1 MQQNQTDM
9 NNKKHV
15 KTLFVCMGNICR
27 SPTAHAVFRHLV
39 TEHGLSEVIEID
51 SAGTHAYHIGNP
63 PDSRSMQTARKRGI
77 DMSDLRA
84 RQVDLGDFYHYDYL
98 IAMDDYNMSLLKE
111 QAPRDMKHKLSLFL
125 SFAPHLNEREV
136 PDPYYGGADGFE
148 LVFDMVQAASEGLL
162 EHIKVQHLNQTN

>member
-1 MQQNQTDM
+1 MKAPNP
-9 NNKKHV
+9 NRV
-15 KTLFVCMGNICR
+15 KVLLICMGNICR

-39 TEHGLSEVIEID
+39 QEHGLTELIEID
-51 SAGTHAYHIGNP
+51 SAGTHAYHVGNP

-98 IAMDDYNMSLLKE
+98 IAMDDYNLSLLQE
-111 QAPRDMKHKLSLFL
+111 MAPRDMAHKLSLFL
-125 SFAPHLNEREV
+125 SFAPHLKEREV

-162 EHIKVQHLNQTN
+162 SHIKSNHLHQD

>member
-1 MQQNQTDM
+1 MKAPNP
-9 NNKKHV
+9 NRV
-15 KTLFVCMGNICR
+15 KVLLICMGNICR

-39 TEHGLSEVIEID
+39 QEHGLTELIEID
-51 SAGTHAYHIGNP
+51 SAGTHAYHVGNP

-98 IAMDDYNMSLLKE
+98 IAMDDYNLSLLQE
-111 QAPRDMKHKLSLFL
+111 MAPRDVAHKLSLFL
-125 SFAPHLNEREV
+125 SFAPHLKEREV

-162 EHIKVQHLNQTN
+162 SHIKSNHLHQD

>member
-1 MQQNQTDM
+1 M
-9 NNKKHV
+9 NSIPIV
-15 KTLFVCMGNICR
+15 KVLLICMGNICR

-39 TEHGLSEVIEID
+39 REHGLTEVIEID
-51 SAGTHAYHIGNP
+51 SAGTHAYHVGNP

-98 IAMDDYNMSLLKE
+98 IAMDDYNLSLLHDM
-111 QAPRDMKHKLSLFL
+111 APHDMAHKLSLFL
-125 SFAPHLNEREV
+125 SFAPHLDEREV

-148 LVFDMVQAASEGLL
+148 LVFDRVQAASEGLL
-162 EHIKVQHLNQTN
+162 SHIKTQHLHQA

>member
-1 MQQNQTDM
+1 MKMQTP
-9 NNKKHV
+9 V
-15 KTLFVCMGNICR
+15 KVLLICMGNICR

-39 TEHGLSEVIEID
+39 HEQGLSDAIEID

-98 IAMDDYNMSLLKE
+98 IAMDDYNLSLLQE
-111 QAPRDMKHKLSLFL
+111 MAPSDMAHKLSLFL
-125 SFAPHLNEREV
+125 SFAPHLNQREV
-136 PDPYYGGADGFE
+136 PDPYYGGAEGFN
-148 LVFDMVQAASEGLL
+148 LVFDMVQQASEGLL
-162 EHIKVQHLNQTN
+162 AHLTTRLGSR

>member
-1 MQQNQTDM
+1 MKAPNP
-9 NNKKHV
+9 NRV
-15 KTLFVCMGNICR
+15 KVLLICMGNICR
-27 SPTAHAVFRHLV
+27 SPTAHAVFRNLV
-39 TEHGLSEVIEID
+39 QEHGLTELIEID
-51 SAGTHAYHIGNP
+51 SAGTHAYHVGNP

-98 IAMDDYNMSLLKE
+98 IAMDDYNLSLLQE
-111 QAPRDMKHKLSLFL
+111 MAPSDMAHKLSLFL
-125 SFAPHLNEREV
+125 SFAPHINHREV

-162 EHIKVQHLNQTN
+162 HHIKTNHFHQD